1 MPKVHVP
8 QQSRPFSVYPA
19 VVRAGAIS
27 VGVGF
32 LILVAK
38 FFAWFVTGATV
49 LLADAVESIVNVI
62 AAAMVTYSV
71 AVALRPADEDHP
83 YGHGKAEPLSA
94 AVEGA
99 LIVIAAMVIVAEAIR
114 HIIVGPELQQLGT
127 GIAVAAAAGLGNLGL
142 GIYLVRVGRRE
153 GSEAIQADGAH
164 ILTDVVTT
172 AGGIAALIAV
182 KLTGI
187 QLLDP
192 LVALV
197 VAANILVTGWRVVR
211 RALRGLLDEADFE
224 FLSEIAQHLER
235 ERPPEWIEIHET
247 RARRSGASRHIDLHL
262 TVPRYHSMER
272 AHQTGDALEKALLTF
287 VGVGGG
293 AVVHM
298 DPCQPRHCE
307 GCAMQDCPVRSKAL
321 EQRFT
326 FDLESLTKPGTI

>member
-1 MPKVHVP
+1 MPKVRV
-8 QQSRPFSVYPA
+8 QGERERFSSYPP

-27 VGVGF
+27 VGIGF

-38 FFAWFVTGATV
+38 FFAWQVTGATV
-49 LLADAVESIVNVI
+49 LLADAAESIVNVI

-71 AVALRPADEDHP
+71 AVASRPADQDHP

-94 AVEGA
+94 AIEGA

-114 HIIVGPELQQLGT
+114 HLIAGPELQQLGT
-127 GIAVAAAAGLGNLGL
+127 GIAVAAAAGLSNLGL
-142 GIYLVRVGRRE
+142 GLYLIRVGRRE

-172 AGGIAALIAV
+172 AGGIAALVAV

-197 VAANILVTGWRVVR
+197 VAANILATGWRVVR
-211 RALRGLLDEADFE
+211 RALRGLLDEADFD
-224 FLSEIAQHLER
+224 FLSEIAQQLER
-235 ERPPEWIEIHET
+235 ERPPEWIEIHEL
-247 RARRSGASRHIDLHL
+247 RARRAGSSHHIDLHL
-262 TVPRYHSMER
+262 TVPRYHSMEQ
-272 AHQTGDALEKALLTF
+272 AHQTGDTLEKALLTF
-287 VGVGGG
+287 VGADGG

-298 DPCQPRHCE
+298 DPCQPRHCS
-307 GCAMQDCPVRSKAL
+307 GCAMQDCPVRSDAL
-321 EQRFT
+321 EERFT